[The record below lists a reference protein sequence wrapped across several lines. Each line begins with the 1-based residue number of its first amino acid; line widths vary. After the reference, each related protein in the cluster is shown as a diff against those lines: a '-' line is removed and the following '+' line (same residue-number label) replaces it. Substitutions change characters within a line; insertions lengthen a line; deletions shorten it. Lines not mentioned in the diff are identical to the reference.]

1 MTVNEASMYARVP
14 VSYLF
19 SPFDL
24 TLPSFNELPEVLAQ
38 RCSTLLEYQGNMDE

>member
-1 MTVNEASMYARVP
+1 MCARAP

-24 TLPSFNELPEVLAQ
+24 TLPSFNELPEVLDPAK
-38 RCSTLLEYQGNMDE
+38 YQGNMDE